1 VSLLQRFH
9 PHVTQTRTLVTITW
23 HVLAFFRYPCLP
35 FRYDISRIEVK
46 HLLLVHEVVV
56 TSSENILPATHQQH
70 FSLMLL
76 DFKNGPESMLRGKR
90 QLGQLPRE
98 FRVFRLLLSDCCS
111 MGIVLNTD
119 LEPLDLLRR
128 LLKPGLK
135 WNP

>member
-1 VSLLQRFH
+1 
-9 PHVTQTRTLVTITW
+9 
-23 HVLAFFRYPCLP
+23 
-35 FRYDISRIEVK
+35 
-46 HLLLVHEVVV
+46 
-56 TSSENILPATHQQH
+56 
-70 FSLMLL
+70 MLL
-76 DFKNGPESMLRGKR
+76 DFKNGPESMLRGRR